1 MLSAGILKHF
11 NQKLES
17 VLLTAFNCI
26 YRFLQAKLYIFPLN
40 EEIVAISPVATEK
53 HALFCFFVH
62 FHFMNRLNDMQMLK

>member
-1 MLSAGILKHF
+1 MLSASILKHF

-17 VLLTAFNCI
+17 VLLSINRI

-53 HALFCFFVH
+53 HALFCFFEH